1 MAVVH
6 LQIEIDS
13 DVHPELHA
21 VLASLS
27 KSPSQAERLRQLAAS
42 GLIWEHLRVKAQP
55 DAAAVVA
62 ATAPR
67 VRKDDVPPSAMRAPR
82 PLAPANERAFSAGGV
97 GGSETAAGEFPVLRD
112 AIDASNFQRSPRVAS
127 KSIASAAPTAR
138 RSASMP
144 AAQRNKGPLDV
155 ADVQF
160 GAVHQSVAAVTIE
173 ETVRPSQGMSTTA
186 TRSPDEVF
194 AGAPDG
200 DDGSLPA
207 RKVGTRSRLMRMR
220 EKGLFNNGPDH

>member
-27 KSPSQAERLRQLAAS
+27 KSPSQAERLRQLAAA

-67 VRKDDVPPSAMRAPR
+67 VRKDDVAPSAMRAPR
-82 PLAPANERAFSAGGV
+82 PLAPANGRALSAAGV
-97 GGSETAAGEFPVLRD
+97 GLSETAAGEFPVLRD
-112 AIDASNFQRSPRVAS
+112 AIDASKFQRPPRIAATADAS
-127 KSIASAAPTAR
+127 VAAPAK
-138 RSASMP
+138 RSPSVP
-144 AAQRNKGPLDV
+144 AAQHSKGPPGEAAAPADV
-155 ADVQF
+155 AHCALQGSHDCDDI
-160 GAVHQSVAAVTIE
+160 SPP
-173 ETVRPSQGMSTTA
+173 VRKA
-186 TRSPDEVF
+186 
-194 AGAPDG
+194 
-200 DDGSLPA
+200 
-207 RKVGTRSRLMRMR
+207 GTRSRLMRMR